1 MLISKSDGSARHTVV
16 LNPNLR
22 EKRNFGGKDSSG
34 QWVGEDIVSGV
45 HSAMKELYK
54 EMPSFAE
61 KLNSV
66 GLDLTLTREKW
77 WLGSS
82 EPAALVAG
90 RIEEVLSQ
98 ALACP
103 RGNSIRA
110 FSVELATM
118 IESSKFGHRLFID
131 DFIALRFVRS
141 NECSLS
147 AADGSTLDVNQLD
160 SKKLS
165 NAGTRRISE

>member
-1 MLISKSDGSARHTVV
+1 M
-16 LNPNLR
+16 
-22 EKRNFGGKDSSG
+22 
-34 QWVGEDIVSGV
+34 SGV

-103 RGNSIRA
+103 PWYL
-110 FSVELATM
+110 VETQL
-118 IESSKFGHRLFID
+118 G
-131 DFIALRFVRS
+131 
-141 NECSLS
+141 LS
-147 AADGSTLDVNQLD
+147 Q
-160 SKKLS
+160 
-165 NAGTRRISE
+165 